1 MGEVRTSLGDLTD
14 SLSHFTSSMRGMGC
28 YELVRVIVRSADEE
42 EEEEDILEGVAGGVV
57 KVGGEGNMGRNSDP
71 SASVPLRGLEVILEE
86 KRWTRLYVGGGVRG
100 GGGGDDILGSL

>member
-14 SLSHFTSSMRGMGC
+14 LLSHFTSSTRGTGC
-28 YELVRVIVRSADEE
+28 YESVRVIAGLADKEEEEE

-57 KVGGEGNMGRNSDP
+57 KVGREGNMGRNLDP

-86 KRWTRLYVGGGVRG
+86 KRWYCL
-100 GGGGDDILGSL
+100 